1 MIGAGDGKPAFVSE
15 LVRYGQQL
23 GLEGRFRLTPLVDD
37 MPAALMVADVV
48 AMPSI
53 TPEPFGRV
61 ALEAQAMG
69 RPVVAFDHGGATESI
84 RNDETG
90 WLAIPGDVSSLA
102 AALQAALD
110 LKPRQR
116 KALAATARQHIE
128 ANFSTETM
136 CRQTIK
142 IYRRVLDR
150 AAAKRN
156 AKS

>member
-84 RNDETG
+84 RHDETG
-90 WLAIPGDVSSLA
+90 FE
-102 AALQAALD
+102 
-110 LKPRQR
+110 PR
-116 KALAATARQHIE
+116 HI
-128 ANFSTETM
+128 
-136 CRQTIK
+136 C
-142 IYRRVLDR
+142 
-150 AAAKRN
+150 
-156 AKS
+156 